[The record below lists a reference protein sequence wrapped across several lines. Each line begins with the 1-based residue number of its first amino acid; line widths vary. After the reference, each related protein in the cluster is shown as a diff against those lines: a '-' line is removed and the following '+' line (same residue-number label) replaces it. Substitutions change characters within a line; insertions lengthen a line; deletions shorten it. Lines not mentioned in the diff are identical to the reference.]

1 LSFLE
6 KRDRKG
12 GFALSPLSLNRG
24 LARLD
29 HWNSEE
35 IEKRASELTNLAIQ
49 IWPMP
54 YLGSSILEKYKQS
67 EQTEYSRVYTEDDHM
82 KKGDDNTRQLYNIL
96 KNKVLKLG
104 YDITVNPV
112 RYYIGF
118 TRSRNFIA
126 IRIRRAYLLVDLI
139 TKEGFKDIK
148 DISVPVQKGHY
159 GGRIRRVR
167 VASEAIFND
176 LIDLIRQTYEK
187 A

>member
-1 LSFLE
+1 MPQNKDLSAIWRRDLGEQWEEIHQKYLHTIGNLTITGYNSELGDLSFLE

-12 GFALSPLSLNRG
+12 GFALSPLSLSRG

-96 KNKVLKLG
+96 KNKVLKARL
-104 YDITVNPV
+104 
-112 RYYIGF
+112 
-118 TRSRNFIA
+118 
-126 IRIRRAYLLVDLI
+126 
-139 TKEGFKDIK
+139 
-148 DISVPVQKGHY
+148 
-159 GGRIRRVR
+159 
-167 VASEAIFND
+167 
-176 LIDLIRQTYEK
+176 
-187 A
+187 